1 MDSKTI
7 GILVPTRDFVNS
19 GFAFDLA
26 LAVPPELYNPV
37 AVFAMVNELVE
48 TAVIV

>member
-26 LAVPPELYNPV
+26 R
-37 AVFAMVNELVE
+37 LVGF
-48 TAVIV
+48 TVGIY